1 MNMINV
7 RLEYQGKQYVVG
19 DFDDVLTGFEAADKT
34 ARKRGWKRYKKIFD
48 EVDAEESIDL

>member
-1 MNMINV
+1 MINV

-34 ARKRGWKRYKKIFD
+34 AKKRGWKRYKKIFD